1 MLSARSKAW
10 RTYAAGSKV
19 EHFADFCRTHLV
31 QSEDRWARRVPPSS
45 GRKLGRNRDADRH
58 TQAPKS
64 ACCRYFLTPRVRLER
79 TTLRLTAGCSAN

>member
-31 QSEDRWARRVPPSS
+31 QSEDRWARRVPPPAIESWVETATPTDTPKRQKVRVAGTSS
-45 GRKLGRNRDADRH
+45 L
-58 TQAPKS
+58 P
-64 ACCRYFLTPRVRLER
+64 
-79 TTLRLTAGCSAN
+79 GCDSNAQPSG